1 MIELK
6 IKTLGTIIIAIGL
19 ITIASTIYFFPF
31 PGIPGSFTNPY
42 SASKIMSTQQMLI
55 LSDFEPT
62 ETKEFYV
69 ETAKVTPQ
77 MLTVSQPIGDITTVT
92 YKTGTQYHKSYVYR
106 AELSPAQLSQLSY
119 DKDVVGIWEIPEIK
133 YMNIPMTTGIQEDY
147 GNMQTALES
156 TGVTQLF
163 NMGLTGNNTIIA
175 IIDDFPPEDVF
186 LQYFPWQ
193 NRILHYPEE
202 TNANAQHGIMT
213 ACIASEVAPD
223 AKLYLINY
231 NKNPV
236 EAFDEIL
243 SLKQKYPGYQI
254 VSSNS
259 YMFFG
264 TTYFVPD
271 DIVNRKILEVADNDI
286 IVCFAAGNFAH
297 PGEHNPSWTL
307 DVGYDMRNGWFEKNE
322 EIGYPAVFNNI
333 ISVAGCNAYNNKI
346 LSYSSIGRGV
356 GGFDEPDIS
365 APTHFIYLKSPWG
378 ASVGTSGSCP
388 FLAGVCADILSD
400 KKAETTRMVGA
411 IHSYSKDRGKQ
422 GFDVEFGYGV
432 IDAVELYNQY
442 DNWTPPPQ
450 SRPDIILLSSGAG
463 MIGVGVVFRKK
474 EEWGLEF

>member
-1 MIELK
+1 MSLRTI
-6 IKTLGTIIIAIGL
+6 GTASIISGIAL
-19 ITIASTIYFFPF
+19 IILYIFLFPF

-42 SASKIMSTQQMLI
+42 TATKIMSTQQMLT

-62 ETKEFYV
+62 ETREFYV
-69 ETAKVTPQ
+69 ETAKITPQ
-77 MLTVSQPIGDITTVT
+77 LLTIGQPMGNITTVT
-92 YKTGTQYHKSYVYR
+92 YKIGTQYYKSYVYR

-119 DKDVVGIWEIPEIK
+119 NKDIVGIWEIPDIK
-133 YMNIPMTTGIQEDY
+133 YTNIPMTTGIHEEY

-175 IIDDFPPEDVF
+175 IIDDFPSEDVF

-193 NRILHYPEE
+193 DRILHYPEE
-202 TNANAQHGIMT
+202 TNAGATHGIMT

-259 YMFFG
+259 YTFFG
-264 TTYFVPD
+264 TTYFIPD
-271 DIVNRKILEVADNDI
+271 NIVNRKILEVADNNI
-286 IVCFAAGNFAH
+286 IVCFAAGNYAH
-297 PGEHNPSWTL
+297 PGDHNPIWTL
-307 DVGYDMRNGWFEKNE
+307 DVGYDIGSGWFEKDE
-322 EIGYPAVFNNI
+322 EIGYPATFNSI
-333 ISVAGCNAYNNKI
+333 ISVAGCNSFNDKI

-356 GGFDEPDIS
+356 GGNDEPDVA
-365 APTHFIYLKSPWG
+365 APTHFIYEKSPYG
-378 ASVGTSGSCP
+378 ITSGTSGSCP
-388 FLAGVCADILSD
+388 FMAGVCADILSN
-400 KKAETTRMVGA
+400 KKPETTRMVGA
-411 IHSYSKDRGKQ
+411 IHSYSEDRGKQ

-432 IDAVELYNQY
+432 INAVELYNQY

-450 SRPDIILLSSGAG
+450 SRPDIILVSTGAG
-463 MIGVGVVFRKK
+463 LIGVGVVFRKK
-474 EEWGLEF
+474 EEWGL